1 MALPPINSRPI
12 PAIPEINSTQK
23 PSASSNTQQ
32 ITQSFEDMLTSLN
45 QSQQN
50 SDNLMEQLARGED
63 VDLHTVMIGLEE
75 NNVNFNV
82 ALGIRDK
89 LVEAYREVMR
99 MQV

>member
-1 MALPPINSRPI
+1 MAIQPIPSSIPPI
-12 PAIPEINSTQK
+12 AGINATQK
-23 PSASSNTQQ
+23 PTASGSAQE
-32 ITQSFEDMLTSLN
+32 ITQSFGDMLSSLN
-45 QSQQN
+45 QSQQ
-50 SDNLMEQLARGED
+50 STDSLMTQLAQGED
-63 VDLHTVMIGLEE
+63 VDLHSVMIALEE

>member
-1 MALPPINSRPI
+1 MAIQSVTPSPI
-12 PAIPEINSTQK
+12 PSISKIDAPQK
-23 PSASSNTQQ
+23 PSASGSAQQVTQ
-32 ITQSFEDMLTSLN
+32 TFGDMLSSLN

-50 SDNLMEQLARGED
+50 SDALVEKLARGEN

-89 LVEAYREVMR
+89 LVDAYREIMR

>member
-1 MALPPINSRPI
+1 MSIQPINSNSI
-12 PAIPEINSTQK
+12 PAIPKIDSIQK
-23 PSASSNTQQ
+23 SSASSSTQE
-32 ITQSFEDMLTSLN
+32 ITKSFEDMLNNLN

-50 SDNLMEQLARGED
+50 SDNLVEQLARGED
-63 VDLHTVMIGLEE
+63 VDLHTVMIALEE

-89 LVEAYREVMR
+89 LVEAYREIMR

>member
-1 MALPPINSRPI
+1 MAIQPISSNPI
-12 PAIPEINSTQK
+12 PVIQEINSSQK
-23 PSASSNTQQ
+23 SSASSSTKQ
-32 ITQSFEDMLTSLN
+32 ITKSFEDMLSALN

-50 SDNLMEQLARGED
+50 SDNLVEQLARGED

>member
-1 MALPPINSRPI
+1 
-12 PAIPEINSTQK
+12 
-23 PSASSNTQQ
+23 
-32 ITQSFEDMLTSLN
+32 MLTTLN
-45 QSQQN
+45 QSQLN
-50 SDNLMEQLARGED
+50 SDALVEKMARGEN

>member
-1 MALPPINSRPI
+1 MAISPINSNSI
-12 PAIPEINSTQK
+12 PAIPEINSTQRS
-23 PSASSNTQQ
+23 SASSNTQQ
-32 ITQSFEDMLTSLN
+32 ITKSFEDMLSSLD

-50 SDNLMEQLARGED
+50 SDSLIEQLARGED
-63 VDLHTVMIGLEE
+63 VDLHTVMIALEE

>member
-1 MALPPINSRPI
+1 MSIQPISSRPI
-12 PAIPEINSTQK
+12 PAITEINSTQK
-23 PSASSNTQQ
+23 PTASGSVGQ
-32 ITQSFEDMLTSLN
+32 ITQSFDDMLSSLN

-50 SDNLMEQLARGED
+50 SDNLVEQLARGED
-63 VDLHTVMIGLEE
+63 VDLHTVMIALEE

>member
-1 MALPPINSRPI
+1 MAIQPINSSPTPTIRELGSP
-12 PAIPEINSTQK
+12 QK

-32 ITQSFEDMLTSLN
+32 VGQTFEDMLSSLN
-45 QSQQN
+45 QSQLN
-50 SDNLMEQLARGED
+50 SDALIEKLAQGEN
-63 VDLHTVMIGLEE
+63 VDLHAVMIGMEE

-89 LVEAYREVMR
+89 LVEAYREIMR

>member
-1 MALPPINSRPI
+1 MAIQSISPNLIPPI
-12 PAIPEINSTQK
+12 PELGSAQK
-23 PSASSNTQQ
+23 PSASSNTKQ
-32 ITQSFEDMLTSLN
+32 ITQSFENMLTALN
-45 QSQQN
+45 QSQLN
-50 SDNLMEQLARGED
+50 SDALVEKMARGES
-63 VDLHTVMIGLEE
+63 VDLHAVMIGLEE

>member
-1 MALPPINSRPI
+1 MAIQPIRSNPLPSL
-12 PAIPEINSTQK
+12 PELGATQK
-23 PSASSNTQQ
+23 SSAGSNTNQAAQ
-32 ITQSFEDMLTSLN
+32 TFENMLSALN
-45 QSQQN
+45 HSQL
-50 SDNLMEQLARGED
+50 DADALVEKLARGEN

-89 LVEAYREVMR
+89 LVEAYREIMR

>member
-1 MALPPINSRPI
+1 MAVSPISSNPVA
-12 PAIPEINSTQK
+12 AIPEINSAQK
-23 PSASSNTQQ
+23 PSASSSTQQ

-50 SDNLMEQLARGED
+50 SDNLMSQLARGED
-63 VDLHTVMIGLEE
+63 VDLHAVMIGMEE

-82 ALGIRDK
+82 AIGIRDK
-89 LVEAYREVMR
+89 LVEAYREIMR

>member
-1 MALPPINSRPI
+1 MAIQSISPNPIPPI
-12 PAIPEINSTQK
+12 PEFGSTQK
-23 PSASSNTQQ
+23 SSSSSNTTQ
-32 ITQSFEDMLTSLN
+32 ITKTFEDMLTTLN
-45 QSQQN
+45 QSQLN
-50 SDNLMEQLARGED
+50 SDALVEKMARGEN

>member
-1 MALPPINSRPI
+1 MAIPPISSNPI
-12 PAIPEINSTQK
+12 PIISEINSPQK
-23 PSASSNTQQ
+23 PSASSNTKQ
-32 ITQSFEDMLTSLN
+32 ITQSFEDMLSSLN
-45 QSQQN
+45 QSQQK
-50 SDNLMEQLARGED
+50 SDNLVEQLARGED
-63 VDLHTVMIGLEE
+63 VDLHTVMIALEE

>member
-1 MALPPINSRPI
+1 MAIQPISSNPI
-12 PAIPEINSTQK
+12 PLIPELGSAQK
-23 PSASSNTQQ
+23 PSSSSNTAQ
-32 ITQSFEDMLTSLN
+32 ITKTFEDMLTSLN
-45 QSQQN
+45 QSQLN
-50 SDNLMEQLARGED
+50 SDELVEKMARGEN